1 MIVSEIFGIES
12 PKLINLFFLK
22 FDEIEVED
30 NSSFVSV
37 DEENED

>member
-1 MIVSEIFGIES
+1 MIVSEIFGIET

-22 FDEIEVED
+22 FDEIVEEES
-30 NSSFVSV
+30 SSFVSV